1 MSVAEVVKWD
11 LMQDYLVWKYP
22 NSELSTWSQLIVGES
37 QEALFV
43 KEGKLAKVFSS
54 GRHKLDTDNYPFLKE
69 LYAIPFGGK
78 SMYTAEIWYVNKTSV
93 MDIKWGTA
101 QPVELQDPKYKLIIP
116 LTAYGQ
122 FGMKIKN
129 SELFYKCFV
138 GTNPTFEIDQLKK
151 SIKGVV
157 YSLARNA
164 IASAVIKI
172 GKSPFELNSYLTDI
186 SAIIKTEIQ
195 FEVENLGIEIVNFYI
210 AAISLPEDNTELNKL
225 KTALAKKAEMDV
237 IGYTYQEEQSYE
249 TMKTA
254 ISKGKGISSGI
265 IETGVELGMGMKLAK
280 GFGETINNMSD
291 SFVEKVSELKCINC
305 NMPIDKESKFCKHC
319 GQKQEIQC
327 SECGRVY
334 KEAVKFCSD
343 CGALICKKEDDLNEN
358 V

>member
-1 MSVAEVVKWD
+1 MSVAELIKWD

-22 NSELSTWSQLIVGES
+22 NNELCTWSQLIVGES
-37 QEALFV
+37 QEAIFV

-54 GRHKLDTDNYPFLKE
+54 GRHKLDTENYPFLKE

-78 SMYTAEIWYVNKTSV
+78 SVYTAEIWYVNKTSV

-116 LTAYGQ
+116 LTSYGQ
-122 FGMKIKN
+122 FGIRIKN
-129 SELFYKCFV
+129 SELFYKHFV

-151 SIKGVV
+151 ALKGVV

-186 SAIIKTEIQ
+186 SAIIKNEIQ
-195 FEVENLGIEIVNFYI
+195 IEVENLGIEIVNFYI
-210 AAISLPEDNTELNKL
+210 AAISLPEDNAELNKL
-225 KTALAKKAEMDV
+225 KAALAKKAEMDV

-327 SECGRVY
+327 SNCGRLY
-334 KEAVKFCSD
+334 KESVKFCSD
-343 CGALICKKEDDLNEN
+343 CGTLIGKKEDASNED